1 MLHVTTY
8 PSEPVWGLLLGK
20 DSSTVTAIA
29 PLFHSDLV
37 ATTLETSLMVVDQLL
52 NNTASKWN
60 GLKIIGCYV
69 ANRLIQSNSIN
80 SVTAKFGH
88 AIRKDNNGQGCIIV
102 IDNKLGSLKQYSSGK
117 DGSWEM
123 KSTVAVSQEGKT
135 MLSQSLQINAVIHDF
150 DDHLDDV
157 SISFG
162 M

>member
-1 MLHVTTY
+1 LAFSGKIMAVSVNDISYTQLMLHVTTY
-8 PSEPVWGLLLGK
+8 PSEPVWGLLLGT

-88 AIRKDNNGQGCIIV
+88 AIRKDNNGQGCI
-102 IDNKLGSLKQYSSGK
+102 
-117 DGSWEM
+117 
-123 KSTVAVSQEGKT
+123 VS
-135 MLSQSLQINAVIHDF
+135 F
-150 DDHLDDV
+150 Y
-157 SISFG
+157 
-162 M
+162 